1 LSPFVF
7 EYFRFVQSPSIAT
20 GKGATRQKAEKA
32 LSFLLKTAAGQA
44 GGLYVMA
51 KSCEHYL
58 ALSRAVSQSRQGTG
72 FARPRRM
79 TISPPKQV
87 APYRGRDRDCEAAIM
102 AAFEDLISNL
112 LKSGHDEAEVVAML
126 ENALDASRADSALA
140 DDMETV
146 RDWAIHA
153 GWEPGEVDRAF
164 LTLSEVFYARLRAR
178 DDGSGR

>member
-1 LSPFVF
+1 
-7 EYFRFVQSPSIAT
+7 
-20 GKGATRQKAEKA
+20 
-32 LSFLLKTAAGQA
+32 
-44 GGLYVMA
+44 
-51 KSCEHYL
+51 
-58 ALSRAVSQSRQGTG
+58 
-72 FARPRRM
+72 M

-112 LKSGHDEAEVVAML
+112 LKSGHDEAGVVAML

-178 DDGSGR
+178 DGGSGR